1 MALISWWIFS
11 VQTGSIFFEGKH
23 LTHWKYCLN
32 PKPDNEQSDK
42 LILDAHVCSHSEI
55 EPEPPLAGNLIHSI
69 QFNSKMVSF
78 YSFQLSFP
86 ASMMLSVPFIVA
98 TILVYIILPELHNL
112 YGKCLIFHLMSLA
125 MGYAILGV
133 TQLNERS
140 LINSD
145 SLGYAAYF
153 SFISSFF
160 WISIIS
166 FELYL
171 NFR

>member
-1 MALISWWIFS
+1 
-11 VQTGSIFFEGKH
+11 
-23 LTHWKYCLN
+23 
-32 PKPDNEQSDK
+32 
-42 LILDAHVCSHSEI
+42 
-55 EPEPPLAGNLIHSI
+55 
-69 QFNSKMVSF
+69 
-78 YSFQLSFP
+78 
-86 ASMMLSVPFIVA
+86 
-98 TILVYIILPELHNL
+98 
-112 YGKCLIFHLMSLA
+112 MSLT